1 MQKSFPRRNRDQI
14 DNMDSTLAKFPNIGL
29 RVCKE
34 LYDRSL
40 SNLEKNS
47 STRWRQSEKNKAAYH
62 QAARIGNVSLIE
74 LILRKSMDKS
84 PKGDL
89 FLLQHDN
96 NMKENALK
104 KFLKLAQI
112 LSFQKLPI
120 WPTI

>member
-1 MQKSFPRRNRDQI
+1 
-14 DNMDSTLAKFPNIGL
+14 MDSTLAKFPNIGL

-47 STRWRQSEKNKAAYH
+47 STRWRQSEKSKAAYH
-62 QAARIGNVSLIE
+62 QAARIGNVPLIE

-89 FLLQHDN
+89 FLLCQ
-96 NMKENALK
+96 K
-104 KFLKLAQI
+104 KI
-112 LSFQKLPI
+112 SFWATYSPHGFMNSRI
-120 WPTI
+120 FEPM

>member
-14 DNMDSTLAKFPNIGL
+14 NNMDSTLAKFPNIGL

-47 STRWRQSEKNKAAYH
+47 STRWGQSEKSKAAYH
-62 QAARIGNVSLIE
+62 LAAKIGNTSLIE

-89 FLLQHDN
+89 FLLCQ
-96 NMKENALK
+96 K
-104 KFLKLAQI
+104 KVNF
-112 LSFQKLPI
+112 
-120 WPTI
+120 

>member
-47 STRWRQSEKNKAAYH
+47 STQYDEPDLNKSQKTRPKTPTASRSYH
-62 QAARIGNVSLIE
+62 TGLE
-74 LILRKSMDKS
+74 S
-84 PKGDL
+84 P
-89 FLLQHDN
+89 
-96 NMKENALK
+96 
-104 KFLKLAQI
+104 
-112 LSFQKLPI
+112 
-120 WPTI
+120 

>member
-1 MQKSFPRRNRDQI
+1 
-14 DNMDSTLAKFPNIGL
+14 MDSTLAKFPNIGL

-89 FLLQHDN
+89 FLLCQ
-96 NMKENALK
+96 K
-104 KFLKLAQI
+104 KRQASELLTH
-112 LSFQKLPI
+112 LMVS
-120 WPTI
+120 

>member
-14 DNMDSTLAKFPNIGL
+14 NNMDSTLAKFPNIGL

-47 STRWRQSEKNKAAYH
+47 STRWRQSEKSKAAYH

-89 FLLQHDN
+89 FLLCQ
-96 NMKENALK
+96 K
-104 KFLKLAQI
+104 KGKL
-112 LSFQKLPI
+112 LSYLLTSWFHEF
-120 WPTI
+120 